1 MEASFGPAIAALAA
15 LILVAGPLA
24 VGVTKV
30 TDFIRN
36 AGDREDTWPTWV
48 WNVVPMVLGVAL
60 CVGWGINLLAAVVAA
75 VPALSD
81 QAGTQDTL
89 GQVLTGVIIG
99 AMAGF
104 WHGKLDQ
111 WSAWAEAERMSGIP
125 DIPPVGDDVY
135 IEDVTPVEKVKGDG
149 A

>member
-1 MEASFGPAIAALAA
+1 MDQFGPAIAALAA

-36 AGDREDTWPTWV
+36 AGDRSDTWPSYV
-48 WNVVPMVLGVAL
+48 WNIIPMVLGVIL

-75 VPALSD
+75 VPAL
-81 QAGTQDTL
+81 QEKAGTQDL
-89 GQVLTGVIIG
+89 AGQVLTGVLVG

-104 WHGKLDQ
+104 WHDKMAQ
-111 WSAWAEAERMSGIP
+111 WHAWAQGRP
-125 DIPPVGDDVY
+125 K
-135 IEDVTPVEKVKGDG
+135 T
-149 A
+149 